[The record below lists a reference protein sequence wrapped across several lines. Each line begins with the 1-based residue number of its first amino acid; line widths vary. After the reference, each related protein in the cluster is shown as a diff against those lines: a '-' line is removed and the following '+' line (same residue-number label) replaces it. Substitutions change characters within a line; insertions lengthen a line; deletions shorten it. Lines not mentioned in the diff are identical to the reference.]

1 MSPTDFTQ
9 AALGTK
15 PVGIQTNYQAVPK
28 AGGWD
33 YFKLTTNQT
42 TGSSTRTP
50 ITREQYVAA
59 GFKDPGA
66 VQPTTTAPSGGGS
79 PGAFPQ
85 ALAYE
90 PAGGAAGG
98 GGTYDAAAAQAAAQ
112 EAQKTGLRGTISN
125 LIGSA
130 MDIYKNLYGGLE
142 KQAAAQK
149 GQLETQ
155 FGQGL
160 GEVGKQF
167 TTELP
172 KIGQAYAA
180 RGAYDSTW
188 RAGAEQSAAD
198 AYAKQ
203 IADLYKSQQEALGKV
218 GSAYQ
223 TEKAKYGVGQSALQ
237 DTLSRLGSV
246 TDINE
251 LTALQNAI
259 QSKIGDLQVAQAGM
273 GTEAQNVAATQALQ
287 GMSDKFAQA
296 SKTIQTIVR
305 GQAPAM
311 LKKSIAENIIINSD
325 LTDAEKKQLQDVVN
339 TQIA

>member
-1 MSPTDFTQ
+1 MNPIQATQ
-9 AALGTK
+9 AAFGLPQGGTEFFYT
-15 PVGIQTNYQAVPK
+15 PSPDGGYNFYRRDTSP
-28 AGGWD
+28 AG
-33 YFKLTTNQT
+33 NVNV
-42 TGSSTRTP
+42 TP
-50 ITREQYVAA
+50 ITREAYARSMGGYPADTVSQTQAAA
-59 GFKDPGA
+59 GI
-66 VQPTTTAPSGGGS
+66 QETTAGTTM
-79 PGAFPQ
+79 
-85 ALAYE
+85 
-90 PAGGAAGG
+90 AAQEDP
-98 GGTYDAAAAQAAAQ
+98 YAAAARAQAAAIAA
-112 EAQKTGLRGTISN
+112 EERKKTGLRSTIGS
-125 LIGSA
+125 LIGGA

-167 TTELP
+167 STELP

-188 RAGAEQSAAD
+188 RAGAEQTAAD

-203 IADLYKSQQEALGKV
+203 IADLYKSQQEALGKI

-223 TEKAKYGVGQSALQ
+223 TEKAKYGVGETALQ
-237 DTLSRLGSV
+237 NIQGRLADV
-246 TDINE
+246 TDLNE
-251 LTALQNAI
+251 LTALRNSI
-259 QSKIGDLQVAQAGM
+259 ESKIGELQTAQAGM
-273 GTEAQNVAATQALQ
+273 GTQPENIAATQALQ
-287 GMSDKFAQA
+287 GMSDKFAQV
-296 SKTIQTIVR
+296 SKTIQTIVQ

-339 TQIA
+339 TQVA